1 MPTLIHG
8 KEYATVDERVAEF
21 HKLYPNGNLVFK
33 LLKSSEGMFV
43 GKATATPD
51 VDKPERYFT
60 GHAYEVIGSTQINKT
75 SALENCETSAHGRAL
90 GFLNIGLNG
99 SIATGDE
106 VANAIHQQGENDEE
120 TIAKEKKNW
129 ETFRDNLVGFGKKN
143 KDLKWSE
150 VFIDDLH
157 WLVNKSQASTIYKE
171 RARNEINFRNEE
183 G

>member
-1 MPTLIHG
+1 MPEIIHG

-21 HKLYPNGNLVFK
+21 HKLYPNGKLVFK
-33 LLKSSEGMFV
+33 LFKSNEGMFV

-106 VANAIHQQGENDEE
+106 VANAIHQQNKTNVEI
-120 TIAKEKKNW
+120 IAKEKKNW
-129 ETFRDNLVGFGKKN
+129 QTFRDNLVGFGKKN
-143 KDLKWSE
+143 KNLKWSE

-157 WLVNKSQASTIYKE
+157 WLANESKVSTFYKE